1 MIRKLYLT
9 LVLLLMVMQD
19 VWAQPV
25 TQEDAKQIAAQFLK
39 SRYERQSSRR
49 KAPAQHELTTDVVFN
64 ATDSEGQPYLYAV
77 STTRQDG
84 FVLVSGD
91 ERFVDVL
98 GYSERNGF
106 DEQNMPENMR
116 VFLQGYIDEMKYLQS
131 IDYQA
136 KAGSRRAVAVAKT
149 DISPLMTTQWD
160 QGSPYN
166 DLCPMDNGKRSVTGC
181 VATSMAQVI
190 NYHIQHDQ
198 GPTALTADIPG
209 YITSTRK
216 IEVPTIVAS
225 TAPFPTMD
233 LLKDTYNTWDN
244 RTDDEKN
251 AVAELMYYCGA
262 SIQMDYTRSNSGS
275 FTCNVPS
282 ALINYFGFDTT
293 VHLEMLSNYSY
304 ADWIDL
310 LYGELKAGRPV
321 MLAGSKPSGGHSFV
335 TDGYDA
341 DNTLFHINWGWGG
354 SSNDYFALSVLNP
367 DDAGQAG
374 AATGTGGYIM
384 DQQAVI
390 GIQHVGVTPEPRNPS
405 SLYMSDFYVKG
416 ADIHFA
422 AFNYYTA
429 EADHFD
435 IGLGYYDGGRIEV
448 LKIISSNIGIPFSC
462 YYPDLSTSAICTDFA
477 NQTRKLIPVSR
488 IRRTNTWIAGTNPD
502 INYFTAV
509 YDAHGVPTLTVHPVP
524 DIQNTTFSVPKYVYV
539 NSTTNIKATFTNNG
553 EEYYNYIFFFVSTD
567 SNNKGK
573 YTSARA
579 VVAPTGIPTS
589 VDFEWTPAT
598 EGTYYIWAATDP
610 VGTNVIGTTTITAT
624 NDASLEGRKMVLLN
638 CTFTGQDDQ
647 SLQIDNNG
655 VRSIDVYNNRVS
667 SVFEFKNLTDEDING
682 ALAIRLDKYDP
693 ETSQFID
700 DANTVVTNGFFLAAG
715 RSMKASFVRNN
726 YEPGYTYRIR
736 ILIDGVCMDDRYRI
750 NLKGAPETIT
760 IASAENW
767 MNFCNDVAS
776 GNTYSDKIVKMTA
789 NITTS
794 TWMSGTFSGIFDGN
808 GHTLNVTVPEDNTDY
823 LAPFRTIRGA
833 TIKNLTL
840 SGSVATG
847 GKYAAGLVGE
857 VTGKNNHI
865 ENCVVNTNVLLN
877 GYGGGV
883 VGQLT
888 GSLTVKDV
896 IYGGTITQNYSSD
909 NAGGFIGDYDGVK
922 ENLSMTNCMFNGTY
936 VGNGFHPIGIKHVDK
951 DFNDLSCTN
960 CFYTTTPA
968 MNVSE
973 GDFISAEVIKA
984 SQLTLGTG
992 ISILKG
998 NTCSFRNE
1006 VFYYGTVTLGYND
1019 PEAVVTYSLN
1029 GEQLSGNSFSI
1040 REENAAFNDGSATIT
1055 ADNDYR
1061 ISYNLNGGTVA
1072 TPNPTSYT
1080 SANEDIILITPTRE
1094 GWTFEG
1100 WTGTGLDGAQ
1110 MSVTIPKGSIGHRFY
1125 TATWTADELDTDASG
1140 AYLINNKY
1148 DWERFCAR
1156 MRIVD
1161 EYDMG
1166 NYDGKVVKLTADI
1179 GTAEDPVTT
1188 KVGCMTDRI
1197 LSFNGTFD
1205 GQGHTMYVNYTD
1217 DAPFMYTSDAT
1228 IQNLHVAGNIIAG
1241 NRYVSGLVSQ
1251 AYNNL
1256 TIRNC
1261 HSSVNIGGRSTDYGF
1276 LCGFVGIHRKSGEEA
1291 GDITITG
1298 SLFDGSITT
1307 TNSTTRCAGFVGWTK
1322 YPSHVTISNSLLAP
1336 TSISSGILENTFVT
1350 YDTAGGTPDIS
1361 NTYFIPVTN
1370 LTANQG
1376 KQSHTITAGENVLSL
1391 AISGAPTE
1399 YDLSGI
1405 TAYEGN
1411 PGIMFNDM
1419 HYAASGDV
1427 VNLTLAS
1434 AEPEEGRYFYQYTT
1448 SGGSLF
1454 TNSPTNATLIMP
1466 DGTTDIRAIIDKK
1479 IPTIFLADTEDNTS
1493 LLSANDGVTRNVIL
1507 PGRTLRTG
1515 GWNTFCVPFDIPTSQ
1530 YDAYNITAVKKLTGS
1545 SYDSSTGVLT
1555 LNFADENLKIE
1566 AGCPY
1571 LVKVSANTISPTF
1584 DEVLIAIETKT
1595 TTTTYADFVPVMNP
1609 TNLTGGDKTILFVT
1623 GGNKLTYPAD
1633 NGNIN
1638 GFRAYFKLKGDAASN
1653 ARSFTMSFDD
1663 GETGI
1668 AEMRNEKGEMRNVNE
1683 EMRNGGVWHT
1693 IDGRKLDKKPSSKG
1707 VYIVNGRKV
1716 VIK

>member
-1 MIRKLYLT
+1 MKNRLLFILT
-9 LVLLLMVMQD
+9 LLFTLVVQETE
-19 VWAQPV
+19 AQPV

-39 SRYERQSSRR
+39 RQYARQSTRR
-49 KAPAQHELTTDVVFN
+49 KAPSQSELTTDVVFN
-64 ATDSEGQPYLYAV
+64 ATDTEGQPYLYAV

-84 FVLVSGD
+84 YVLVSGD
-91 ERFVDVL
+91 ERFATVL
-98 GYSERNGF
+98 GYGDKHGF
-106 DEQNMPENMR
+106 DEERMPENMR
-116 VFLQGYIDEMKYLQS
+116 EFLQDYIDEMKHLQS
-131 IDYQA
+131 IDYQP
-136 KAGSRRAVAVAKT
+136 KAGVKRANAVAKT
-149 DISPLMTTQWD
+149 DVSPLMTTQWN
-160 QGSPYN
+160 QRAPYN
-166 DLCPMDNGKRSVTGC
+166 DLCPMDNGNRSATGC
-181 VATSMAQVI
+181 VATSMAQVV
-190 NYHIQHDQ
+190 NYYIQKDNK
-198 GPTALTADIPG
+198 PTALIADIPG
-209 YITSTRK
+209 YTTSSRK

-225 TAPFPTMD
+225 TAPFPAKD
-233 LLKDTYNTWDN
+233 LLKDTYNTGDN

-262 SIQMDYTRSNSGS
+262 SIRMNYTSSGS
-275 FTCNVPS
+275 GAYSCHVPS
-282 ALINYFGFDTT
+282 ALIKYFGFAETAR
-293 VHLEMLSNYSY
+293 LEILSNYAY
-304 ADWIDL
+304 ADWVDL
-310 LYGELKAGRPV
+310 IYGELKAGRPV
-321 MLAGSKPSGGHSFV
+321 MLSGAKPSGGHSFV
-335 TDGYDA
+335 TDGFNA

-390 GIQHVGVTPEPRNPS
+390 GIQLEGATPEPRNP
-405 SLYMSDFYVKG
+405 LALNMGDFYVNG
-416 ADIHFA
+416 TDIHFA
-422 AFNYYTA
+422 TFNNNTD
-429 EADHFD
+429 EADRFD
-435 IGLGYYDGGRIEV
+435 IGLGCYDGGTIT
-448 LKIISSNIGIPFSC
+448 LFKTLYSNIELHSGSYFS
-462 YYPDLSTSAICTDFA
+462 DLSINAICPDFA

-488 IRRTNTWIAGTNPD
+488 IHGTSTWIAGTNPD

-539 NSTTNIKATFTNNG
+539 NSPTKIKATFTNNG

-567 SNNKGK
+567 ANNKGN
-573 YTSARA
+573 YASVSA

-589 VDFEWTPAT
+589 VDFDWTPTTEAT
-598 EGTYYIWAATDP
+598 YHIWAATDLT
-610 VGTNVIGTTTITAT
+610 GTNIIGTTTVTAA

-655 VRSIDVYNNRVS
+655 VRSIDVYNNWVS

-700 DANTVVTNGFFLAAG
+700 DANTVVTNGFYLAAG
-715 RSMKASFVRNN
+715 RSMKASFGRNT
-726 YEPGYTYRIR
+726 YKPGYTYRIR
-736 ILIDGVCMDDRYRI
+736 ILMDGVCMDDRYRI
-750 NLKGAPETIT
+750 NLKGVPETIT

-960 CFYTTTPA
+960 CFYTTTPP

-1061 ISYNLNGGTVA
+1061 ISYNLNGGTVE

-1080 SANEDIILITPTRE
+1080 SANEDIILNTPTRD
-1094 GWTFEG
+1094 GWDFDG

-1110 MSVTIPKGSIGHRFY
+1110 MSVTIPKGSIGHRHY

-1161 EYDMG
+1161 EYDRG

-1205 GQGHTMYVNYTD
+1205 GQGHTLYVNYTD
-1217 DAPFMYTSDAT
+1217 DAPFMYTSYAT

-1241 NRYVSGLVSQ
+1241 NRYASGLVSQ

-1261 HSSVNIGGRSTDYGF
+1261 HSSVNISGRSTDYGF
-1276 LCGFVGIHRKSGEEA
+1276 LSGFVGIHRKSGEET

-1307 TNSTTRCAGFVGWTK
+1307 TNGTIRCAGFVGWTK

-1336 TSISSGILENTFVT
+1336 TSISNGILANTFVT

-1376 KQSHTITAGENVLSL
+1376 KEAQTITAGENVISL

-1399 YDLSGI
+1399 YDLGGI

-1411 PGIMFNDM
+1411 PGLKYNSLL
-1419 HYAASGDV
+1419 YAGSQDV

-1434 AEPEEGRYFYQYTT
+1434 AEPEEGRYFYQYAT

-1466 DGTTDIRAIIDKK
+1466 DGTTAISAIIDKK

-1493 LLSANDGVTRNVIL
+1493 LLSTNDGVTRNVIL
-1507 PGRTLRTG
+1507 PGRTLQTG
-1515 GWNTFCVPFDIPTSQ
+1515 SYNTFAVPFDIPASQ
-1530 YDAYNITAVKKLTGS
+1530 YSAYNIIGVKKLTGS
-1545 SYDSSTGVLT
+1545 SFDSSTGVLSLT
-1555 LNFADENLKIE
+1555 FADETKKIE
-1566 AGCPY
+1566 AGHPY
-1571 LVKVSANTISPTF
+1571 LVKVSANTMSPTF
-1584 DEVLIAIETKT
+1584 DEVLIYAEAKPVT
-1595 TTTTYADFVPVMNP
+1595 TTAVNFVPTFGKTEV
-1609 TNLTGGDKTILFVT
+1609 TGDEKSILFLGANNT
-1623 GGNKLTYPAD
+1623 LYNPDSLPSYMRGM
-1633 NGNIN
+1633 
-1638 GFRAYFKLKGDAASN
+1638 RAYFQLKGNVALAHEFRMELDDDA
-1653 ARSFTMSFDD
+1653 D
-1663 GETGI
+1663 GIQDIQDSKFKIQNVEGI
-1668 AEMRNEKGEMRNVNE
+1668 
-1683 EMRNGGVWHT
+1683 WYT
-1693 IDGRKLDKKPSSKG
+1693 LDGRKLSGKPTVSGIYLNNGKK
-1707 VYIVNGRKV
+1707 
-1716 VIK
+1716 VIIK